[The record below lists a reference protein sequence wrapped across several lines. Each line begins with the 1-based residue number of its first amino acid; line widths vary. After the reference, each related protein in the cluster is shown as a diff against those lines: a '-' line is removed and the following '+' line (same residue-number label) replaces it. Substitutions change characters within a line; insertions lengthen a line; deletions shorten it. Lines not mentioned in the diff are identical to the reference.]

1 MNDEDSLEI
10 KTILVG
16 MSGTG
21 KTNIINAMT
30 NQPFDSDKISTL
42 TSSFVD
48 KYIEIKKKKYHV
60 ELWDTAGQEKYRSL
74 TKIFVKDSRIVIF
87 VYDITT
93 RASFEEIDYWVTTV
107 KEILGEGPVYGL
119 IGNKKDLFIKE
130 EIDEDTGRNKANEIG
145 AIFKLTSA
153 KTERAAIND
162 YMNELLEEFLRRNG
176 ENIKKEPR
184 RQTIDRSVEVKNKKK
199 KDKNDNNKCCWVY

>member
-1 MNDEDSLEI
+1 MNDEDSQEI

-48 KYIEIKKKKYHV
+48 KYIEINKKKYHV

-162 YMNELLEEFLRRNG
+162 FMNELLEEFLRRNG
-176 ENIKKEPR
+176 ENIKKESR
-184 RQTIDRSVEVKNKKK
+184 RQTIDNSVEIKYRKK
-199 KDKNDNNKCCWVY
+199 KDKNDNKNCC

>member
-48 KYIEIKKKKYHV
+48 KYIEINKKKYHV

-93 RASFEEIDYWVTTV
+93 KASFEEIDYWVTTV

-153 KTERAAIND
+153 KTERGAIND
-162 YMNELLEEFLRRNG
+162 FMNELLEEFLRRNG

-184 RQTIDRSVEVKNKKK
+184 RQTIDNSVEIKNRKK
-199 KDKNDNNKCCWVY
+199 KDKNDNKNCC

>member
-184 RQTIDRSVEVKNKKK
+184 RQTIDCSVEIKNKKK
-199 KDKNDNNKCCWVY
+199 KDKNDNNKCC

>member
-1 MNDEDSLEI
+1 MNIEEVDEI

-16 MSGTG
+16 MTGAG

-30 NQPFDSDKISTL
+30 NQPFKAESASTL

-48 KYIEIKKKKYHV
+48 KYIEINKKKYRV

-74 TKIFVKDSRIVIF
+74 TKIFFKDSKIVII

-93 RASFEEIDYWVTTV
+93 KESFQEVDYWTKTV
-107 KEILGEGPVYGL
+107 KEILGDSPIYGL
-119 IGNKKDLFIKE
+119 VGNKKDLYTKE
-130 EIDEDTGRNKANEIG
+130 QVDEETGRNKAKEIN

-153 KTERAAIND
+153 KNERGAINE
-162 YMNELLEEFLRRNG
+162 YIKELLENYLKKHG
-176 ENIKKEPR
+176 EVVKKEKS
-184 RQTIDRSVEVKNKKK
+184 IDVSIESFSREKTNT
-199 KDKNDNNKCCWVY
+199 CC

>member
-1 MNDEDSLEI
+1 MWNY
-10 KTILVG
+10 
-16 MSGTG
+16 GTQPG
-21 KTNIINAMT
+21 RKNI
-30 NQPFDSDKISTL
+30 D
-42 TSSFVD
+42 
-48 KYIEIKKKKYHV
+48 H
-60 ELWDTAGQEKYRSL
+60 
-74 TKIFVKDSRIVIF
+74 SRIVIF

-93 RASFEEIDYWVTTV
+93 KASFEEIDYWVTTV

-153 KTERAAIND
+153 KTERGAIND
-162 YMNELLEEFLRRNG
+162 FMNELLEEFLRRNG

-184 RQTIDRSVEVKNKKK
+184 RQTIDSSVEVKNRKK
-199 KDKNDNNKCCWVY
+199 KDKNDNKNCC

>member
-48 KYIEIKKKKYHV
+48 KYIEINKKKYHV

-93 RASFEEIDYWVTTV
+93 RASFEEVDYWVTTV

-130 EIDEDTGRNKANEIG
+130 EVDEDTGRNKANEIG

-162 YMNELLEEFLRRNG
+162 FMNELLEEFLRRNG

-184 RQTIDRSVEVKNKKK
+184 RQTIDSSVEIKYRKKK
-199 KDKNDNNKCCWVY
+199 EKNDNKNCC

>member
-93 RASFEEIDYWVTTV
+93 KASFEEIDYWVTTV

-153 KTERAAIND
+153 KTERGAIND
-162 YMNELLEEFLRRNG
+162 FMNELLEEFLRRNG

-184 RQTIDRSVEVKNKKK
+184 RQTIDNSVEIKNRKK
-199 KDKNDNNKCCWVY
+199 KDKNDNKNCC

>member
-1 MNDEDSLEI
+1 MNDEDALEI

-48 KYIEIKKKKYHV
+48 KYIEINRKKYHV

-93 RASFEEIDYWVTTV
+93 KASFEEIDYWVTTV

-184 RQTIDRSVEVKNKKK
+184 RQTIDNSIESRNRKK
-199 KDKNDNNKCCWVY
+199 KDKNDNKNNCC

>member
-48 KYIEIKKKKYHV
+48 KYIEINKKKYHV

-93 RASFEEIDYWVTTV
+93 KASFEEIDYWVTTV

-162 YMNELLEEFLRRNG
+162 FMIELLEEFLRRNG

-184 RQTIDRSVEVKNKKK
+184 RQTIDNSVEIKHRKK
-199 KDKNDNNKCCWVY
+199 KDKNDNKNCC

>member
-48 KYIEIKKKKYHV
+48 KYIEINKKKYHV

-153 KTERAAIND
+153 KTERGAIND

-184 RQTIDRSVEVKNKKK
+184 RQTIDSSVEVKNRKK
-199 KDKNDNNKCCWVY
+199 KDKNDNNKCC

>member
-153 KTERAAIND
+153 KTERAAINY

-176 ENIKKEPR
+176 DNIKKEPR
-184 RQTIDRSVEVKNKKK
+184 RQTIDCSVEVKNKKK
-199 KDKNDNNKCCWVY
+199 KDKNDNNKCC

>member
-130 EIDEDTGRNKANEIG
+130 DTGRNKANEIG

-184 RQTIDRSVEVKNKKK
+184 RQTIDCSVEIKNKKK
-199 KDKNDNNKCCWVY
+199 KDKNDNNKCC

>member
-48 KYIEIKKKKYHV
+48 KYIEINKKKYHV

-93 RASFEEIDYWVTTV
+93 KASFEEIDYWVTTV

-153 KTERAAIND
+153 KTERGAIND
-162 YMNELLEEFLRRNG
+162 FMNELLEEFLRRNG

-184 RQTIDRSVEVKNKKK
+184 RQTIDSSVEIKNRKK
-199 KDKNDNNKCCWVY
+199 KDKNDNKNCC

>member
-48 KYIEIKKKKYHV
+48 KYIEINKKKYHV

-93 RASFEEIDYWVTTV
+93 KASFEEIDYWVTTV

-162 YMNELLEEFLRRNG
+162 YMNELLQEFLRRNG
-176 ENIKKEPR
+176 ENIKKEVR
-184 RQTIDRSVEVKNKKK
+184 IQTIDSSVEIKYRKKK
-199 KDKNDNNKCCWVY
+199 EKNDNKNCC

>member
-199 KDKNDNNKCCWVY
+199 KDKNDNNKCC

>member
-48 KYIEIKKKKYHV
+48 KYIEINKKKYHV

-93 RASFEEIDYWVTTV
+93 RASFVEVDYWVTTV

-130 EIDEDTGRNKANEIG
+130 EVDEDTGRNKANEIG

-162 YMNELLEEFLRRNG
+162 FMNELLEEFLRRNG

-184 RQTIDRSVEVKNKKK
+184 RQTIDSSVEIKYRKKK
-199 KDKNDNNKCCWVY
+199 EKNDNKNCC

>member
-184 RQTIDRSVEVKNKKK
+184 RQTIDCSVEVKNKKK
-199 KDKNDNNKCCWVY
+199 KDKNDNNKCC

>member
-1 MNDEDSLEI
+1 MNIEEVDEI

-16 MSGTG
+16 MTGAG

-30 NQPFDSDKISTL
+30 NQPFKAESASTL

-48 KYIEIKKKKYHV
+48 KYIEINKKKYRV

-74 TKIFVKDSRIVIF
+74 NKIFINDSKIVII

-93 RASFEEIDYWVTTV
+93 KESFQEVDYWTKTV
-107 KEILGEGPVYGL
+107 KEILGDSPIYGL
-119 IGNKKDLFIKE
+119 VGNKKDLYTKE
-130 EIDEDTGRNKANEIG
+130 QVDEETGRNKAKEIN

-153 KTERAAIND
+153 KNERGAINE
-162 YMNELLEEFLRRNG
+162 YIKELLENYLKKHG
-176 ENIKKEPR
+176 EVVKKEKS
-184 RQTIDRSVEVKNKKK
+184 IDVSIESFSREKTNT
-199 KDKNDNNKCCWVY
+199 CC

>member
-107 KEILGEGPVYGL
+107 KEILREGRVYGL
-119 IGNKKDLFIKE
+119 IGNKKDLFSKAE
-130 EIDEDTGRNKANEIG
+130 VDEKNGRNKANEIG

-184 RQTIDRSVEVKNKKK
+184 RQTIDCSVEKKNKKK
-199 KDKNDNNKCCWVY
+199 KDKNDNNKCC

>member
-184 RQTIDRSVEVKNKKK
+184 RQTIDCSVEIKNKKK
-199 KDKNDNNKCCWVY
+199 KDTNDNNKCC

>member
-48 KYIEIKKKKYHV
+48 KYIEINKKKYHV

-93 RASFEEIDYWVTTV
+93 KASFEEIDYWVTTV

-153 KTERAAIND
+153 KTERGAIND

-184 RQTIDRSVEVKNKKK
+184 RQTIDSSVEVKNRKK
-199 KDKNDNNKCCWVY
+199 KDKNDNKNCC